1 MEKKEENKIYVSFF
15 FNMDHFFQVIH
26 NGLEFWKIFK
36 IYIIEDIHCFLMYN
50 LIIIFIFMIGTII

>member
-26 NGLEFWKIFK
+26 NGLEF
-36 IYIIEDIHCFLMYN
+36 
-50 LIIIFIFMIGTII
+50 